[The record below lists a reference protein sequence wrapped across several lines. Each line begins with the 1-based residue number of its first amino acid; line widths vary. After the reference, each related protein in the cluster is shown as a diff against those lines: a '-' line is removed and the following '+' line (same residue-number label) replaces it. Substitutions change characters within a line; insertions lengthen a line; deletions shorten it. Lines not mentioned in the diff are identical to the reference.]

1 MEETIQRQR
10 MKGTDYFML
19 TLEERIA
26 RIPKKEKVSKGS
38 KYSLEDYYNIEDACS
53 FLEQL
58 RAYQLAD
65 ILGKYKLF

>member
-1 MEETIQRQR
+1 MNTSRNKILQGFYSLTLKERKLIKFSKPLSKEPTIQ
-10 MKGTDYFML
+10 
-19 TLEERIA
+19 
-26 RIPKKEKVSKGS
+26 
-38 KYSLEDYYNIEDACS
+38 DYYDMEDACS

>member
-1 MEETIQRQR
+1 MKVTEFFQLTLRQR
-10 MKGTDYFML
+10 IDR
-19 TLEERIA
+19 EA
-26 RIPKKEKVSKGS
+26 SCKVDIHVQPDNP
-38 KYSLEDYYNIEDACS
+38 YDIEDACS

>member
-1 MEETIQRQR
+1 MTT
-10 MKGTDYFML
+10 TDYFML
-19 TLEERIA
+19 TLDERRA
-26 RIPKKEKVSKGS
+26 MVTKPKVQEVAE
-38 KYSLEDYYNIEDACS
+38 YTLEDYYQIEDACS

>member
-1 MEETIQRQR
+1 VLVVVVTYKTRLVDFFQ
-10 MKGTDYFML
+10 L
-19 TLEERIA
+19 TLEQRIKIEDKNERI
-26 RIPKKEKVSKGS
+26 E
-38 KYSLEDYYNIEDACS
+38 YSQPNNPYDIIDACS

>member
-1 MEETIQRQR
+1 MTT
-10 MKGTDYFML
+10 TDYFML
-19 TLEERIA
+19 TIEERIA
-26 RIPKKEKVSKGS
+26 MVPKKEKVQGKV
-38 KYSLEDYYNIEDACS
+38 YTLEDYYTIEDACS

>member
-1 MEETIQRQR
+1 MSVKH
-10 MKGTDYFML
+10 MKNTDYFML
-19 TLEERIA
+19 TLEERIS
-26 RIPKKEKVSKGS
+26 REPKRKQVEGVE
-38 KYSLEDYYNIEDACS
+38 YTLEDYYHIEDACS